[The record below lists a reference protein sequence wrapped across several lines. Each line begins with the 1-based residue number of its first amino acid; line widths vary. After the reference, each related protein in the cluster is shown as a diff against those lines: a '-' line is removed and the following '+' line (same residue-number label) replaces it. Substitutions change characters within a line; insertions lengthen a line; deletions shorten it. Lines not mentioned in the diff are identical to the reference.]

1 MRTPW
6 YHVCACGAKWFC
18 AEQDYACPRCH
29 APSQSRERIAP
40 PWHGSRGEKPPANR
54 LRLDA
59 GESCHEPLMAPL
71 KRLFQVVSGNTIGVV
86 DEPEVIDPEKP
97 LREQLI
103 VKIGVLDP
111 LRARR
116 EGFSADD
123 ARIVV
128 DRLRE
133 FVTHMLKGED

>member
-1 MRTPW
+1 M
-6 YHVCACGAKWFC
+6 
-18 AEQDYACPRCH
+18 
-29 APSQSRERIAP
+29 AP
-40 PWHGSRGEKPPANR
+40 P
-54 LRLDA
+54 
-59 GESCHEPLMAPL
+59 
-71 KRLFQVVSGNTIGVV
+71 KRLFQVISGNTIGVV
-86 DEPEVIDPEKP
+86 DEPEAIDPEKP

-116 EGFSADD
+116 ESFSAAD

>member
-1 MRTPW
+1 MKTPW
-6 YHVCACGAKWFC
+6 YHVCDCGAKWFC
-18 AEQDYACPRCH
+18 PEQDYPCPRCH
-29 APSQSRERIAP
+29 SPSRSRERLAP
-40 PWHGSRGEKPPANR
+40 PWRGSRGEKPPAYR
-54 LRLDA
+54 LRTDA
-59 GESCHEPLMAPL
+59 GAPYHEPLMAPP
-71 KRLFQVVSGNTIGVV
+71 KRLFQVISGNTIGVV
-86 DEPEVIDPEKP
+86 DEPEAIDPRTP

-111 LRARR
+111 QRARR